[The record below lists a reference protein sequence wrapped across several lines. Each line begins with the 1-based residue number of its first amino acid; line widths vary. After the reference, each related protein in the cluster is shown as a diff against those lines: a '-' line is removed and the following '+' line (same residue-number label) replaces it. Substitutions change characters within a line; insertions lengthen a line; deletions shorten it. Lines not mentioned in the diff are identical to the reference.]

1 VKTLN
6 HLRQELLAKRLD
18 LHHDSSLRDE
28 LEFKITEFLNETD
41 ANCVGIYWP
50 IKSEFDLRPLALDW
64 CSKNPKKKLAL
75 PIVRLNEPLIFGEWN
90 QDTTLV
96 KGPQNIN
103 EPLLDSFSSKIEP
116 DLLIIPCLGWSLQN
130 HQFWRIGYG
139 GGYYDR
145 TIAEFKKN
153 KHPVK
158 TVGVGYKA
166 LEVKEGAW
174 RPQSHDQALD
184 LMIVA

>member
-1 VKTLN
+1 
-6 HLRQELLAKRLD
+6 
-18 LHHDSSLRDE
+18 
-28 LEFKITEFLNETD
+28 
-41 ANCVGIYWP
+41 
-50 IKSEFDLRPLALDW
+50 
-64 CSKNPKKKLAL
+64 
-75 PIVRLNEPLIFGEWN
+75 
-90 QDTTLV
+90 LV

-103 EPLLDSFSSKIEP
+103 EPLLDSFSPKIQP
-116 DLLIIPCLGWSLQN
+116 DLLIIPCLGWSTQN
-130 HQFWRIGYG
+130 DQFWRIGYG

-153 KHPVK
+153 KRFVK

>member
-1 VKTLN
+1 
-6 HLRQELLAKRLD
+6 
-18 LHHDSSLRDE
+18 
-28 LEFKITEFLNETD
+28 
-41 ANCVGIYWP
+41 VGIYWP

-75 PIVRLNEPLIFGEWN
+75 PIVELNKPLIYGEWN

-103 EPLLDSFSSKIEP
+103 EPLLDSFSSKVKP
-116 DLLIIPCLGWSLQN
+116 DLIFIPCLGWSSQN
-130 HQFWRIGYG
+130 EQFWRIGYG

-153 KHPVK
+153 KQAVK

>member
-1 VKTLN
+1 MKTLN

-18 LHHDSSLRDE
+18 LHQDSSLSNE
-28 LEFKITEFLNETD
+28 LEIKISQFLNETD

-75 PIVRLNEPLIFGEWN
+75 PIVELNKPLIFGEWN

-103 EPLLDSFSSKIEP
+103 EPLLDSFSSKVEP
-116 DLLIIPCLGWSLQN
+116 DLLFIPCLGWSNQN
-130 HQFWRIGYG
+130 EQFWRIGYG

-153 KHPVK
+153 KRAVK

-184 LMIVA
+184 LMIVV

>member
-1 VKTLN
+1 MKTLN
-6 HLRQELLAKRLD
+6 HLRQELLAKRQD
-18 LHHDSSLRDE
+18 LHQDSSLRSE
-28 LEFKITEFLNETD
+28 LEIKTSECCTETD

-64 CSKNPKKKLAL
+64 CAKHPKKKLAL
-75 PIVRLNEPLIFGEWN
+75 PIVELNKPLIFGEWN
-90 QDTTLV
+90 QDTTLI

-116 DLLIIPCLGWSLQN
+116 DVLIIPCLGWSKQDD
-130 HQFWRIGYG
+130 QFWRIGYG

-153 KHPVK
+153 GHPLQ

-184 LMIVA
+184 LMITV

>member
-1 VKTLN
+1 MKTLN
-6 HLRQELLAKRLD
+6 HLRQELLTKRLD
-18 LHHDSSLRDE
+18 LHQDPSLREE
-28 LEFKITEFLNETD
+28 LETKVSQFLNETN
-41 ANCVGIYWP
+41 ANYVGIYWP
-50 IKSEFDLRPLALDW
+50 IKSEFDVRPLALDW
-64 CSKNPKKKLAL
+64 SAKNPKKKLAL
-75 PIVRLNEPLIFGEWN
+75 PVVQLNKPLMFGEWN
-90 QDTTLV
+90 QDTALV

-116 DLLIIPCLGWSLQN
+116 DLLIIPCLGWSIQN
-130 HQFWRIGYG
+130 NQFWRIGYG

-153 KHPVK
+153 NRFVQ
-158 TVGVGYKA
+158 TVGLSYKA